1 MKTLFKTLFL
11 VLILALTLQ
20 TNIVS
25 AKPLPQLGPYSI
37 WDDTATPA
45 IASVS
50 DTSAIEV
57 GVKFQADVDGYI
69 TGIRFYKGSL
79 NTGTHIGNLWSA
91 DTGYSSGHLA
101 QTGAAIAGTTDDT
114 LYQYIRWSDSAN
126 PVQYRFDLPNGN
138 YQVRLHFNEIWSTGP
153 GARLFDVRM
162 EGALVW
168 DDVDI
173 YAQAGGQ
180 ATALMLSAPVTVA
193 DGELNIEFVHQLDN
207 PHVCAIEVLRQ

>member
-1 MKTLFKTLFL
+1 VSSNTPLGNT
-11 VLILALTLQ
+11 TYSYQ
-20 TNIVS
+20 VS
-25 AKPLPQLGPYSI
+25 AFDNVVPANESPPSTLSV
-37 WDDTATPA
+37 TTPA
-45 IASVS
+45 APPTNLRIN
-50 DTSAIEV
+50 V
-57 GVKFQADVDGYI
+57 GGSEYTDG
-69 TGIRFYKGSL
+69 
-79 NTGTHIGNLWSA
+79 NGNIWSA

-101 QTGAAIAGTTDDT
+101 QTGAAIAGTADDT

-173 YAQAGGQ
+173 YGQ

-207 PHVCAIEVLRQ
+207 PHVCAIEVLQQ